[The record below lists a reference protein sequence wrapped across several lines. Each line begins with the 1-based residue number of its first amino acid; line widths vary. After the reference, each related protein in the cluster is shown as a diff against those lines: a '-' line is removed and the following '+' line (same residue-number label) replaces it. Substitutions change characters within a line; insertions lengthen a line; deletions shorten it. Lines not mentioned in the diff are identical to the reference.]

1 MLRDK
6 KTLLI
11 SLVIGLAAAGI
22 FLAYSNNWFKK
33 PATEE
38 LEGTSSNAMKKCVV
52 AATDIGIRSPLTE
65 EMLLETSVPSD
76 VAHPLCVESMETVVG
91 RIARDRLVKGQY
103 ILQPNISDIKTSSE
117 LSFVLAEGM
126 RAITISASVT
136 TAVGNML
143 RPGDYVDVMV
153 FFDDQT
159 AGEGVSFTLL
169 PKTLVLAT
177 DTMIEQEEPA
187 EGPLG
192 KVSGATENIKGYQSV
207 TLAAA
212 PDDCAKLIYAE
223 SAGRLKLALHSPR
236 ETKTRTDMKHVV
248 FDDIAKEAGFKAKK
262 NNADAKV
269 TGIASSDKSSVAK
282 KAEPKET
289 VSPALA
295 ATVER
300 KIQITRGVESTV
312 VNVSDESGFKYAA
325 KRGEQK

>member
-11 SLVIGLAAAGI
+11 SLILGLAAAGI
-22 FLAYSNNWFKK
+22 FLAYTNNWLKK
-33 PATEE
+33 PAAEE
-38 LEGTSSNAMKKCVV
+38 LEGTADSAMKKCVV
-52 AATDIGIRSPLTE
+52 AAADIGIRSPLTE
-65 EMLLETSVPSD
+65 DMLTEISVPSD
-76 VAHPLCVESMETVVG
+76 MAHPLCVESKESVVG

-159 AGEGVSFTLL
+159 AGEGVSFNLL

-177 DTMIEQEEPA
+177 DTMIEQEEPS

-192 KVSGATENIKGYQSV
+192 KVGSATQNIKGYQSV
-207 TLAAA
+207 TLAAS

-223 SAGRLKLALHSPR
+223 SVGRLKLALHSPR
-236 ETKTRTDMKHVV
+236 ETGTKTDMKHVV

-262 NNADAKV
+262 ANADAKYAGKTSPETSV
-269 TGIASSDKSSVAK
+269 VAK
-282 KAEPKET
+282 KAEPKEII
-289 VSPALA
+289 SQSS
-295 ATVER
+295 ATSDSR
-300 KIQITRGVESTV
+300 TIQITRGVESTV
-312 VNVSDESGFKYAA
+312 VNVSDASSYKYAA
-325 KRGEQK
+325 KRGGQQ